1 MKPATEASPGARKVA
16 VLMAAL
22 GLEASSKLLKQLE
35 PDEIR
40 MVSAALNALG
50 PVPVDEAHQVLQE
63 FEEKAS
69 TRQIMGHGG
78 PGYTMKLLSG
88 TFGEEFARQTGLELS
103 GEEVKKTALDLLA
116 EADSEQLARILEPE
130 HPQTVALLMSAMA
143 PDAGSKIVSSF
154 TPERQYEVFTRMAV
168 IDQSDPAMI
177 ELIAESLLQRLPAGG
192 APQKQRASGVQ
203 LAAELINRL
212 DPEDGVRVLDSVGS
226 QAPELAESIRRLL
239 FVFDDILKLDAKA
252 MRELISRVDRKLL
265 VLGLKGTS
273 EEIRQKFLGSMSK
286 NGASMLLEDIDAAG
300 PVRLREVEG
309 AQQQIISVVRQM
321 EAEGLIDLRSAGA
334 EEYVV

>member
-1 MKPATEASPGARKVA
+1 MKQLTAAHAGARKVA
-16 VLMAAL
+16 VLMATL
-22 GLEASSKLLKQLE
+22 GLDASSKLLKQLDPE
-35 PDEIR
+35 EIR
-40 MVSAALNALG
+40 QVSAALHALG
-50 PVPVDEAHQVLQE
+50 PVPVDEAKVVLQE
-63 FEEKAS
+63 FEEKAT
-69 TRQIMGHGG
+69 TRQIAGCGG

-88 TFGEEFARQTGLELS
+88 TFGEEFARQTGVELTGIEVAKTSLE
-103 GEEVKKTALDLLA
+103 LLA
-116 EADSEQLARILEPE
+116 EGDSEQLARLLEDE

-143 PDAGSKIVSSF
+143 PDAGSKIVSAFS
-154 TPERQYEVFTRMAV
+154 PERQYDVFTRMAV
-168 IDQSDPAMI
+168 IEQSDPAMI
-177 ELIAESLLQRLPAGG
+177 ELIAEQLLRRLPEGG
-192 APQKQRASGVQ
+192 TPQKQRASGVQ

-212 DPEDGVRVLDSVGS
+212 DPEDGVRVLDTVGS
-226 QAPELAESIRRLL
+226 QQPELAESIRRLL

-273 EEIRQKFLGSMSK
+273 EEIRQKFLGAMSK

-300 PVRLREVEG
+300 AVRLREVEG

>member
-1 MKPATEASPGARKVA
+1 MKQLTEAHSGARKAA
-16 VLMAAL
+16 VLMASL
-22 GLEASSKLLKQLE
+22 GLEASSKLLKQLG

-40 MVSAALNALG
+40 KVSTALHALG
-50 PVPVDEAHQVLQE
+50 PVPVDEAQQVLEE
-63 FEEKAS
+63 FEAKAS
-69 TRQIMGHGG
+69 TRQMGCGG
-78 PGYTMKLLSG
+78 PGYTMRLLSG
-88 TFGEEFARQTGLELS
+88 TFGEEFARQTGVELT
-103 GEEVKKTALDLLA
+103 GEEIKKTPLERLA
-116 EADSEQLARILEPE
+116 GVDCEQLARILESE
-130 HPQTVALLMSAMA
+130 HPQTVALLMSALA
-143 PDAGSKIVSSF
+143 PDAGSRIVASF
-154 TPERQYEVFTRMAV
+154 SPERQYDVFTRMAV
-168 IDQSDPAMI
+168 IEHSDAAMI
-177 ELIAESLLQRLPAGG
+177 DLIAEELLQRLPEGG
-192 APQKQRASGVQ
+192 SPQKQRASGVQ

-239 FVFDDILKLDAKA
+239 FVFDDILKLDAKS

-286 NGASMLLEDIDAAG
+286 NGASMLLEDIEAAG

>member
-1 MKPATEASPGARKVA
+1 MKQLTDGHTGARKVA
-16 VLMAAL
+16 VLMASL
-22 GLEASSKLLKQLE
+22 GLEASSKLLKQLD

-40 MVSAALNALG
+40 MVSAALHALG
-50 PVPVDEAHQVLQE
+50 PVPVDEAQQVMRE

-69 TRQIMGHGG
+69 TRQIMGYGG

-88 TFGEEFARQTGLELS
+88 TFGEEFARQTGVALT
-103 GEEVKKTALDLLA
+103 GEEIKKTPLDRLA
-116 EADSEQLARILEPE
+116 ATDHEQVARILEGE
-130 HPQTVALLMSAMA
+130 HPQTVALLMSALA

-154 TPERQYEVFTRMAV
+154 APERQYDVFTRMAV
-168 IDQSDPAMI
+168 IEQSDPAMI
-177 ELIAESLLQRLPAGG
+177 ELIAESLLQRLPEGG
-192 APQKQRASGVQ
+192 AAQKQRASGIQ

-265 VLGLKGTS
+265 VVGLKGTS
-273 EEIRQKFLGSMSK
+273 EEIRTKFLGSMSK
-286 NGASMLLEDIDAAG
+286 NGAAMLLEDIDAAG
-300 PVRLREVEG
+300 AVRLREVEG